1 MATTQD
7 EKNEISMS
15 FRLKDKKAKDFR
27 KFLSLLEKKAGF
39 TCTYAQAVTAAVDM
53 ATKVLEA
60 ELSKNDDNMI
70 PATGK

>member
-1 MATTQD
+1 MATHQD

-15 FRLKDKKAKDFR
+15 FRLKGKKADDFR
-27 KFLSLLEKKAGF
+27 RFLKLMEKKAGF

-60 ELSKNDDNMI
+60 ELPKDNIDMI
-70 PATGK
+70 PATGE